1 MQFAQNFSLNQ
12 SYYFLVI
19 DCLYNLFYLFIRSTT
34 VQRSDPKLGSP
45 MDMPTPF
52 KDHKFIRREN
62 QNEMHL
68 L

>member
-34 VQRSDPKLGSP
+34 VQRSDPNGYA
-45 MDMPTPF
+45 DPF
-52 KDHKFIRREN
+52 
-62 QNEMHL
+62 
-68 L
+68 